1 MADVQEKINK
11 LWDGASKEYD
21 SRPSHG
27 VHNAEHEAAWRDA
40 LAAMLPPA
48 PADVLDVGT
57 GTGVIALLLAGMGY
71 AVTGIDLSEG
81 MLGEARRKAQASGT
95 TARFEIGDAM
105 DPPGAPASVDAIIS
119 RHVLWTLTDPGR
131 GLTNW
136 LRILRPGGRLVT
148 VDGLWGRLP
157 AGRIDDI
164 APALPLMSPTVTV
177 GDITRLVAT
186 NGFTNITTRDLT
198 EIDRLEHAL
207 SDEPTAEPHYAISAT
222 KPG

>member
-1 MADVQEKINK
+1 MPTAQEKINK

-40 LAAMLPPA
+40 LADMLPPP

-71 AVTGIDLSEG
+71 TVQGVDLSEG
-81 MLGEARRKAQASGT
+81 MLGEARRKAKATASP
-95 TARFEIGDAM
+95 ARFDHGDAM
-105 DPPGAPASVDAIIS
+105 DPPVVLASADVIIS
-119 RHVLWTLTDPGR
+119 RHVLWTLTDPDR
-131 GLTNW
+131 ALTNW
-136 LRILRPGGRLVT
+136 RRILRPGGRLVII
-148 VDGLWGRLP
+148 DGLWGRLP
-157 AGRIDDI
+157 DDRIDDI
-164 APALPLMSPTVTV
+164 APEPPLMGVWVTLD
-177 GDITRLVAT
+177 DIRAIVTD
-186 NGFTNITTRDLT
+186 NGFTNITTHDLT

-207 SDEPTAEPHYAISAT
+207 TEEPAQEPHYALSAT